1 MHFSKLIMA
10 AILVAGSSSFAAVKD
25 FNKMIKE
32 ASVSEKILRRRL
44 LQSLQKTE
52 IAIAANN
59 NQGVKQGNSP
69 SQDFEVR
76 LVKRSA
82 N

>member
-1 MHFSKLIMA
+1 MQSFIIMA
-10 AILVAGSSSFAAVKD
+10 AILVAGSSSFAAVKN
-25 FNKMIKE
+25 FNEITKE

-44 LQSLQKTE
+44 LQSLQKKE

-59 NQGVKQGNSP
+59 NQGVHKANSP

>member
-1 MHFSKLIMA
+1 MQSFIVMA
-10 AILVAGSSSFAAVKD
+10 AILVAGSSSFAAVKN
-25 FNKMIKE
+25 FNGMIKE

-44 LQSLQKTE
+44 LQSLQNTE

-59 NQGVKQGNSP
+59 NQGVHKVHSP